1 MKQKLSLTTFI
12 FFSSIIQKL
21 IIINPL
27 AAIQFDIKFSLASLV
42 VLSVLLI
49 IALLSLCVA
58 VIHWINSGFKWR
70 KLLSCLISLIA
81 IFGIY
86 YSIKLVMKIKRR
98 RIKNTLQSIPFLL
111 TRENAELI

>member
-1 MKQKLSLTTFI
+1 MKQKLLFTALL
-12 FFSSIIQKL
+12 FFLPVLQIVIT
-21 IIINPL
+21 INPL
-27 AAIQFDIKFSLASLV
+27 TAIQFDIKFSLASLV

-49 IALLSLCVA
+49 IALLSLCIA

-70 KLLSCLISLIA
+70 KLMPCIISLIA
-81 IFGIY
+81 ICGIY
-86 YSIKLVMKIKRR
+86 YSIKLVIKIKRR

>member
-70 KLLSCLISLIA
+70 KLLPCLIRLMA
-81 IFGIY
+81 VIFIY
-86 YSIKLVMKIKRR
+86 FSIKSVINSKTR
-98 RIKNTLQSIPFLL
+98 RIKNTLQNIPNRLI
-111 TRENAELI
+111 TRNTELI